1 MYEDLCTKFKDILKR
16 IINRIN
22 EFIDKN
28 INTPYLIESKLLLI
42 NNYIID
48 ILNQIFISK
57 KSNLIL

>member
-28 INTPYLIESKLLLI
+28 INNPNLVESKLLRI
-42 NNYIID
+42 NNFIID
-48 ILNQIFISK
+48 ITEIGEI
-57 KSNLIL
+57 